1 MAQPA
6 RRASLIKAPERAH
19 PIAPVSAVQTPAE
32 PAPVPV
38 AARMEMISARVPVEL
53 RRRLKRY
60 QFDHDV
66 TLQDVVTAALD
77 DYMSTH
83 P

>member
-19 PIAPVSAVQTPAE
+19 PIAPVSAVQTSSETASVA
-32 PAPVPV
+32 AP
-38 AARMEMISARVPVEL
+38 ARMEMISARVPVEL
-53 RRRLKRY
+53 RRRLKKY
-60 QFDHDV
+60 MFDHDA
-66 TLQDVVTAALD
+66 TLQDVVTAALV